1 MTSQGVFFPESAAR
15 SESILEIERTLG
27 AGLKDLASELRIID
41 AADYAAFIRI
51 GHMANLKSLV
61 HSSAELHF
69 KAGAVELA
77 EIGEMEMGWSKPPLI
92 ILPMKFRYGGV
103 RVYFR
108 LRLAARSAS
117 VEVESIAAE
126 NSTGGGDLN
135 ERLRTAL
142 ENARVVRRAH
152 SAG

>member
-1 MTSQGVFFPESAAR
+1 MTSQGVFFPESATR
-15 SESILEIERTLG
+15 CESISEIERTLG

-41 AADYAAFIRI
+41 AADFTAFIRI
-51 GHMANLKSLV
+51 GHMPNLRSLV

-69 KAGAVELA
+69 KAGALELA
-77 EIGEMEMGWSKPPLI
+77 EIGEIELGWSKPPLI

-117 VEVESIAAE
+117 VEVESITAE
-126 NSTGGGDLN
+126 NDAGGDELN

-142 ENARVVRRAH
+142 HDARVVRRAH
-152 SAG
+152 AAG